1 MAVFLALAQ
10 ILFARDIHA
19 ILPKKAAATVLYNSG
34 NNYSCQLAIIY
45 LDADQDK
52 SGAIF
57 DKLPKYLENTLDIKM
72 ERPESKWAVELPGI
86 FNMENPAG
94 SKGDFYSSLADMAVD
109 TVLLMEKSGHENSCL
124 IASGRGRQAPSY
136 ALELVHETAN
146 KLGFKMADAPIEDFY
161 RYMGAIKSQ
170 EALSQSLEAGMPAI
184 YVSVPDIEEFAACY
198 FSLLYGKKKAGMQ
211 SLAAESYFRYPL
223 FGKILLFKDRQIV
236 QMVLGLVLFLLLFA
250 SLNMPVAE
258 ERRKTIAS
266 AFLESI
272 WVFAL
277 AFLAVIISFAMFAS
291 AGKIS
296 MKLFGPADAFAGS
309 PNMAIVLL
317 ILHFLCLLS
326 AFYALSSFFSQKG
339 VYTINERTD
348 AIMAAVALFAIMAI
362 FCAVFYPPLAVFF
375 VAAIPASLLTYKN
388 NITSILGL
396 AAFLFV
402 VLPYINPG
410 VMLELFEGLKTEG
423 SLFTFFVVFAISAS
437 PFLLW
442 LEAAS
447 SKGKA
452 LYRSDKS
459 IFLWLGLSVLSA
471 VSIAL
476 LPLTKGL

>member
-10 ILFARDIHA
+10 ILYAQDIHA
-19 ILPKKAAATVLYNSG
+19 ILPKKAAAAVLYNSG

-52 SGAIF
+52 SGAIL
-57 DKLPKYLENTLDIKM
+57 DKLPKYLENTLYIKM
-72 ERPESKWAVELPGI
+72 EKPEPKWADELTGI
-86 FNMENPAG
+86 FNMENLVG
-94 SKGDFYSSLADMAVD
+94 SKDGFYSSLADMAVD
-109 TVLLMEKSGHENSCL
+109 TVLLMEKSGPENSCL

-136 ALELVHETAN
+136 DLELVHETSN
-146 KLGFKMADAPIEDFY
+146 KLGIKMADVPIEDFY
-161 RYMGAIKSQ
+161 RYMGAIKSP

-198 FSLLYGKKKAGMQ
+198 FSLLYGKKETGIRQ
-211 SLAAESYFRYPL
+211 QTAESYFRYPL
-223 FGKILLFKDRQIV
+223 SGKILLFKDRQIV

-250 SLNMPVAE
+250 SLNMPGTE

-272 WVFAL
+272 WVFTL
-277 AFLAVIISFAMFAS
+277 AFLAVITSFAMIAS

-296 MKLFGPADAFAGS
+296 MKLFGSADAFANS
-309 PNMAIVLL
+309 PNMAIALL

-339 VYTINERTD
+339 VCAINKRTD
-348 AIMAAVALFAIMAI
+348 AIRAAVALFAIMAI
-362 FCAVFYPPLAVFF
+362 LCVVFCPPLAVFS
-375 VAAIPASLLTYKN
+375 VAATLATLFAYKN

-396 AAFLFV
+396 AAFLLVF
-402 VLPYINPG
+402 LPYMNPEVLLG
-410 VMLELFEGLKTEG
+410 LFAGLKTEG

-442 LEAAS
+442 LEAAG

-476 LPLTKGL
+476 LPLVKGL